1 MKTLTTVTLTVSLL
15 LALFCLLSSSNFVE
29 SKHKKCVVK
38 TCRAGLFTKPR
49 VNFKPKTNGCGPAS
63 LGIVS
68 KAIGKLSGSFT
79 PCCNVHDVCYGT
91 CNKDKEQCDFE
102 FRECMFKVCKRKFGK
117 KNKRRT
123 FKERLCRIK
132 AKTYFEAV
140 FGKIGCGVYK
150 DSQKEA
156 CVCKR
161 K

>member
-1 MKTLTTVTLTVSLL
+1 MKFTISFIIASLALLLLTVSL
-15 LALFCLLSSSNFVE
+15 VE
-29 SKHKKCVVK
+29 SKHKKCYAN
-38 TCRAGLFTKPR
+38 TCRIGFARHARIGFR
-49 VNFKPKTNGCGPAS
+49 PKTNGCGPAS

-79 PCCNVHDVCYGT
+79 PCCNAHDVCYGT

-140 FGKIGCGVYK
+140 YGKIGCGVYK

-156 CVCKR
+156 CVCKKR
-161 K
+161 R